1 MTDLEEGEITDND
14 TRIVDSN
21 NRDLQRRVDY
31 NKSRV
36 SRPNRIYDEPFEN
49 SHAHDGGGM
58 IRDGN
63 ISRPRQN
70 GLRERRNYY
79 QEYDQ
84 VDDTDLWPGDE
95 DIRIPLSR
103 LKGPS
108 NWGQDE
114 HEFQYRRQ
122 LQPQR
127 YPRIPFSSRTRRY
140 SSGHREL
147 DRPSTFRETAPF
159 NNQGILPDPPDL
171 PLFFQNHDRNF
182 NRRNHPRGF
191 DLERDWKDR
200 EVRNRTNSH
209 LFDHKEAIEKVRDQ
223 YRDHRGENQCFRGN
237 YNNPR
242 PKSMFLDE
250 ENNRREYRP
259 GFDEHFTEKYNAS
272 YSPKDTRL
280 IDKVLRQTK
289 DTEITKVSDLSQA
302 DEYDLDDFQLLL
314 ERHRLIQQQ
323 LAAIGRHERDLQE
336 SILSNRYLDDD
347 PDFVVIPNPNQIEN
361 EPVLDYNSFVDT
373 AQNFGQAGP
382 QNFVLNENYGTEIEK
397 LADSAGDQG
406 MHSQSREDESSKL
419 TCTDQLN
426 FAEQQSLKRKHEPLV
441 IEEKE
446 VASSANSANEN
457 VESRQIVELP
467 SNEQNQQQPRKKGG
481 RRRQRRKK
489 WRNMNPNLKAVPK
502 SQFEQRKVV
511 AKRIVTLPERLVA
524 KDIITLLFQNNP
536 LKNYGD
542 LQTLVETYG

>member
-1 MTDLEEGEITDND
+1 MTDLEEGEISDND

-21 NRDLQRRVDY
+21 SRDLQRRVDC

-49 SHAHDGGGM
+49 SHGGEGM
-58 IRDGN
+58 IRDGK
-63 ISRPRQN
+63 ITRPRQT
-70 GLRERRNYY
+70 GLRGPRNYY
-79 QEYDQ
+79 QEFDQ
-84 VDDTDLWPGDE
+84 VDDTDPWPGDE

-103 LKGPS
+103 LKVPS
-108 NWGQDE
+108 HWGHDE
-114 HEFQYRRQ
+114 HEFQYGRQ
-122 LQPQR
+122 PQPQR

-140 SSGHREL
+140 SSGHREH
-147 DRPSTFRETAPF
+147 DRPSSFRETAPF

-171 PLFFQNHDRNF
+171 PLFFKNHDRNF

-209 LFDHKEAIEKVRDQ
+209 LFDHKEAIEKIRDQ
-223 YRDHRGENQCFRGN
+223 YRDHRGGNQHFRGN

-242 PKSMFLDE
+242 PKSMFVDE
-250 ENNRREYRP
+250 ENRREYRP

-280 IDKVLRQTK
+280 IDKVLRQKK
-289 DTEITKVSDLSQA
+289 DTETTKVSDLSQA
-302 DEYDLDDFQLLL
+302 DEYDLDNFQLLL

-323 LAAIGRHERDLQE
+323 LAAIGRHERDLEE

-361 EPVLDYNSFVDT
+361 EPVLDYNSVVDT
-373 AQNFGQAGP
+373 AQYFGQAGP
-382 QNFVLNENYGTEIEK
+382 QNLVLNENYGTEIEQ
-397 LADSAGDQG
+397 LIDSPGVQG
-406 MHSQSREDESSKL
+406 LYSQSREDESSKL
-419 TCTDQLN
+419 NCSGDQRN
-426 FAEQQSLKRKHEPLV
+426 FVEQQSLQGRHEPLL
-441 IEEKE
+441 IEDKD
-446 VASSANSANEN
+446 VASAANSANEN
-457 VESRQIVELP
+457 TYLESRQIVELP

-502 SQFEQRKVV
+502 SQLEQRKVV
-511 AKRIVTLPERLVA
+511 AKRTVTLPERLVV
-524 KDIITLLFQNNP
+524 KDII
-536 LKNYGD
+536 KIY
-542 LQTLVETYG
+542 